1 MTGKK
6 TKVISEGVWGE
17 LLNQQVPLLLQA
29 KTIRKEEKI
38 GLVIVD
44 IVNGFATTGA
54 GSMAPRQPNH
64 QIAQMVAEANDLAK
78 LFCGQNRPI
87 LAFLDTHHPEQQEYP
102 YPSHCVVGTGEEDLV
117 PALKWLEQEKSVTLI
132 RKDCINGFIGA
143 YDHSGN
149 NQLLGWVKQQQL
161 QELLV
166 IGICTDIC
174 VMDLVLTLLSARNHG
189 MLGKVDK
196 IWVYEKGCSTFD
208 LPRAEVEEKKLP
220 LHLCHPQQLT
230 HHMGLYFMASRGAQL
245 LGTVKM
251 ESLYNFG

>member
-1 MTGKK
+1 MAGKSN
-6 TKVISEGVWGE
+6 KVIPEVVLE
-17 LLNQQVPLLLQA
+17 KLLNQQMPLLLQA
-29 KTIRKEEKI
+29 KTIGKEEKI

-54 GSMAPRQPNH
+54 GNMAPQQPNQ
-64 QIAQMVAEANDLAK
+64 QIVQMVAEANDLAK
-78 LFCGQNRPI
+78 LFCSQHKPI
-87 LAFLDTHHPEQQEYP
+87 LALLDTHRPEQQEYP

-117 PALKWLEQEKSVTLI
+117 PALKWLEREKSVTLI

-149 NQLLGWVKQQQL
+149 NQLLTWVKHHQL

-189 MLGKVDK
+189 MLGKVEK

-220 LHLCHPQQLT
+220 LHLCHPQQAT

-245 LGTVKM
+245 LGAVKI
-251 ESLYNFG
+251 EL